1 MLLGEGKF
9 VTLEQIN
16 KSPDIDLP
24 GIELATLSA
33 CNTAILTS
41 ANGVEV
47 DSLAESIQSRGGKA
61 VLATLW
67 SVYDESTAS
76 LMREFYAA
84 KASDS
89 TLTKADALQ
98 TAQLKMI
105 GDASFSHP
113 YYWSGFVLIGNWR

>member
-1 MLLGEGKF
+1 
-9 VTLEQIN
+9 
-16 KSPDIDLP
+16 
-24 GIELATLSA
+24 
-33 CNTAILTS
+33 
-41 ANGVEV
+41 
-47 DSLAESIQSRGGKA
+47 
-61 VLATLW
+61 
-67 SVYDESTAS
+67 
-76 LMREFYAA
+76 MREFYAA